1 MHWNLVSSKDRHEV
15 ADACCRN
22 ETRVY
27 SASKTS
33 SKSYMCLY
41 VKLSGKK
48 ATLNQNQ
55 IRNP

>member
-1 MHWNLVSSKDRHEV
+1 MYWNLVSSEDRHEV
-15 ADACCRN
+15 ADACCQC

-48 ATLNQNQ
+48 SNLKLESN
-55 IRNP
+55 